1 MKHSLVPWIA
11 LGLSV
16 AITSIVWVTILD
28 LDRQSQ
34 EVEFNSLAEKTAAKI
49 KEQLKTHEQVLLGFR
64 GLFLASYEVEPAEFT
79 SFFNSQNI
87 LDRFP
92 DNQGVGY
99 NEYVTG
105 ENEKNELVK
114 RLAGYG
120 IDYAIHPEGTR
131 PVYVPVVYLEPQDV
145 RNKRAIGYDVYSE
158 ETRKQGIDQAIKT
171 GEATLTGKIVL
182 VQEISGYVQNGFLM
196 HLPVYENDEKTDGA
210 KLKGFVTAV
219 FRMNDFI
226 VGVLDEQLFE
236 HMELKIYD
244 GTQDSENLFFDSSNI
259 KSIPDRNKFS
269 KSLMVD
275 FGGREWSLDF
285 RGSPPPES
293 INNQSYWMIIPIAGY
308 NMSFLLFLAFILFSK
323 NIQLTKK
330 MAKREKIAIV
340 GELASRFSHDI
351 RNPLSNIQMAVDML
365 QKKKE
370 IISNSSSKDKFQVIA
385 KNLDRI
391 SHQVDDVL
399 DFVRTHTLEK
409 KELSLL
415 DCLSESISTMD
426 VPKNIK
432 INLPNGDVSIYGES
446 SSLQIVFKNLILN
459 SIQAMDNQEGNIT
472 IRFDEEPKYAI
483 IEVVD
488 SGTGIPESELS
499 EIFEPLVTTKQ
510 TGTGLGLVSCR
521 NIIEIH
527 DGTITAK
534 NNPTTF
540 TIKLPKK

>member
-1 MKHSLVPWIA
+1 MKHSFVPWVA
-11 LGLSV
+11 LGISL
-16 AITSIVWVTILD
+16 AITTIVWATILD

-34 EVEFNSLAEKTAAKI
+34 EVEFNSLAEKTAMKI
-49 KEQLKTHEQVLLGFR
+49 QDQLKTHEQVLLGFR

-87 LDRFP
+87 PDRFP

-105 ENEKNELVK
+105 ENEKNELIK
-114 RLAGYG
+114 RLTEYG
-120 IDYAIHPEGTR
+120 LDYAIYPEGTR

-145 RNKRAIGYDVYSE
+145 RNKRALGYDIYSE
-158 ETRKQGIDQAIKT
+158 ETRKQAIDQAIKT
-171 GEATLTGKIVL
+171 GKTTLTGKITL
-182 VQEISGYVQNGFLM
+182 VQEMSGHVQNGFLM
-196 HLPVYENDEKTDGA
+196 HLPVYENDEKNGSA
-210 KLKGFVTAV
+210 KLKGFVTSV
-219 FRMNDFI
+219 FRTNDFI
-226 VGVLDEQLFE
+226 LGVLDEQLFE

-244 GTQDSENLFFDSSNI
+244 QSQDSENLFFDFSNTE
-259 KSIPDRNKFS
+259 SFHDENKFS
-269 KSLMVD
+269 KSLVVD
-275 FGGREWSLDF
+275 FGGREWFLDF
-285 RGSPPPES
+285 HGSLPLES
-293 INNQSYWMIIPIAGY
+293 INNQSNWMIIPIAGY
-308 NMSFLLFLAFILFSK
+308 GMSFLLFLAFILFSK

-330 MAKREKIAIV
+330 MAKREKIAVV

-370 IISNSSSKDKFQVIA
+370 IISDPSSKDKFQVIA

-409 KELSLL
+409 KEISLL

-426 VPKNIK
+426 IPKNIK
-432 INLPNGDVSIYGES
+432 INLPNEDVSIYGES
-446 SSLQIVFKNLILN
+446 TSLQIVFKNLILN
-459 SIQAMDNQEGNIT
+459 AIQAISNQEGNIT
-472 IRFDEEPKYAI
+472 IRYDEDPELI
-483 IEVVD
+483 NIEVVD
-488 SGTGIPESELS
+488 SGMGIPESKLS
-499 EIFEPLVTTKQ
+499 EIFEPLITTKQ

-527 DGTITAK
+527 DGIITAK

>member
-1 MKHSLVPWIA
+1 MKYSFVPWIA
-11 LGLSV
+11 LGISLT
-16 AITSIVWVTILD
+16 ITTIVWATILD

-34 EVEFNSLAEKTAAKI
+34 ELEFNSLTEKTAMKI
-49 KEQLKTHEQVLLGFR
+49 QDKLQTHEQVLLGFK
-64 GLFLASYEVEPAEFT
+64 GLFLASYDVEPAEFT
-79 SFFNSQNI
+79 TFFNSQNI
-87 LDRFP
+87 PDRFP

-114 RLAGYG
+114 RLTEYG
-120 IDYAIHPEGTR
+120 IDYAIHPQGTR

-145 RNKRAIGYDVYSE
+145 RNKRALGYDVYSE
-158 ETRKQGIDQAIKT
+158 ETRKQAIDQAIKT
-171 GEATLTGKIVL
+171 GKTTLTGKIIL

-196 HLPVYENDEKTDGA
+196 LLPVYENDEKTGSA
-210 KLKGFVTAV
+210 KLKGFITSV
-219 FRMNDFI
+219 FRMNDFV
-226 VGVLDEQLFE
+226 VGVLDEHLFE
-236 HMELKIYD
+236 YMELKIYD
-244 GTQDSENLFFDSSNI
+244 QSQDSENLFFDSSNI
-259 KSIPDRNKFS
+259 KSIPGGNKFS

-275 FGGREWSLDF
+275 FGGREWFLDF
-285 RGSPPPES
+285 HGSLPPES
-293 INNQSYWMIIPIAGY
+293 INNQSNWMIIPIAGY
-308 NMSFLLFLAFILFSK
+308 NMSFLLFLAFIFFSK

-330 MAKREKIAIV
+330 MAKREKIAVV

-351 RNPLSNIQMAVDML
+351 RNPLSNIQMAVEML

-370 IISNSSSKDKFQVIA
+370 IISSSSSEDKFQIIT

-399 DFVRTHTLEK
+399 DFVRTHPLEK
-409 KELSLL
+409 KDLSLL
-415 DCLSESISTMD
+415 VCLSESISTMD
-426 VPKNIK
+426 IPKNIK
-432 INLPNGDVSIYGES
+432 INLPNEDVSIYGES
-446 SSLQIVFKNLILN
+446 TSLQIVFKNLILN
-459 SIQAMDNQEGNIT
+459 AIQAISFQEGNIT
-472 IRFDEEPKYAI
+472 IRFDEDHKYTI
-483 IEVVD
+483 IEVED
-488 SGTGIPESELS
+488 SGTGIPESKLS

-527 DGTITAK
+527 GGTITAK